1 MNEFTVKFKKL
12 ISTAIAPTKSYE
24 TDSGFD
30 LYCTKIERESN
41 RIVYHTGIAV
51 EMDAGLGGF
60 IYPRS
65 SVVKKDLMLK
75 NSVGVID
82 NSYRG
87 ELIINFDDTKAYSP
101 VQTKEIYE
109 VGDRV
114 AQIVFMELPKI
125 NLIEVDTL
133 TDSDRGSNGFGSTG
147 K

>member
-1 MNEFTVKFKKL
+1 MNEFTVKFKRL
-12 ISTAIAPTKSYE
+12 ISTAQAPTKSYE

-30 LYCTKIERESN
+30 LYCTKIEKESN
-41 RIVYHTGIAV
+41 RTIYHTGIAV

-60 IYPRS
+60 IFPRS
-65 SVVKKDLMLK
+65 SIVKKDLMLK

-101 VQTKEIYE
+101 VQTKEVYE

-114 AQIVFMELPKI
+114 AQIVFLKLPKI
-125 NLIEVDTL
+125 NLIETDTL
-133 TDSDRGSNGFGSTG
+133 SESDRGEGGFGSTG

>member
-1 MNEFTVKFKKL
+1 MNEFTVKFKRL
-12 ISTAIAPTKSYE
+12 ISTAQAPTKSYE

-30 LYCTKIERESN
+30 LYCTKIEKESN
-41 RIVYHTGIAV
+41 RTIYHTGIAV

-60 IYPRS
+60 IFPRS
-65 SVVKKDLMLK
+65 SIVKKDLMLK

-101 VQTKEIYE
+101 VQAKEVYE

-114 AQIVFMELPKI
+114 AQIVFLELPKI
-125 NLIEVDTL
+125 NLIETDTL
-133 TDSDRGSNGFGSTG
+133 SESDRGEGGFGSTG